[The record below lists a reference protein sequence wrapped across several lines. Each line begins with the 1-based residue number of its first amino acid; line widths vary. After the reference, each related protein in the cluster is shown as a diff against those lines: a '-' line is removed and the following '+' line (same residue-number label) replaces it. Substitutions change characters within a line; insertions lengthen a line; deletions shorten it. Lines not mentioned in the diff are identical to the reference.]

1 MRYVLILLMA
11 CGVACGD
18 MRRVLL
24 GMRDARVAGGGAE
37 LWTPEDL
44 DGLSG
49 WWDASDND
57 TLQLSGSSITNWLD
71 KSGNSYHLS
80 QTTTAQAPTKVTDGS
95 LQHARFTATSDQ
107 SIGRTT
113 WVGTNYLS
121 QNTFIVGSMNAAAEN
136 VSRMVTQAGSTGNDY
151 DAGNHYIMLHRDGT
165 NNKIKTQYRSATAI
179 LDVTTNQL
187 FLAETRQTSTTV
199 GVAGNLILT
208 LNATTNATSTV
219 TSTTLRDMQRIRF
232 GVVIET
238 PLLYWDGYISE
249 VIISPTNLSSENRQ
263 KLEGYLA
270 HKWGLTGNLPS
281 DHPYKSNPPT
291 K

>member
-11 CGVACGD
+11 CGVARGD

-49 WWDASDND
+49 WWDASDSE
-57 TLQLSGSSITNWLD
+57 TLGLSSDSITNWLD
-71 KSGNSYHLS
+71 KSGNNYHLT
-80 QTTTAQAPTKVTDGS
+80 QTTIHKAPTVVVDGG
-95 LQHARFTATSDQ
+95 LQYARFTAISDQ
-107 SIGRTT
+107 AIDRET

-121 QNTFIVGSMNAAAEN
+121 QDTFIVGRINSASEDLA
-136 VSRMVTQAGSTGNDY
+136 RLVTQAKSTGTDY
-151 DAGNHYIMLHRDGT
+151 DAGRSYIAFLFRKPTSKLTSYYDGKYIDAAINT
-165 NNKIKTQYRSATAI
+165 NE
-179 LDVTTNQL
+179 L
-187 FLAETRQTSTTV
+187 FIAETRQTSTST
-199 GVAGNLILT
+199 GVAGHVVIT
-208 LNATTNATSTV
+208 VNATTSVSNAVTPST
-219 TSTTLRDMQRIRF
+219 LWDMQRVRF
-232 GVVIET
+232 GAGIGAPT
-238 PLLYWDGYISE
+238 KYFDGYLGE
-249 VIISPTNLSSENRQ
+249 VIVAPTNYGTDDRQ

-270 HKWGLTGNLPS
+270 HKWGITANLPS